1 MAFPRLQKTFITHRG
16 RPYTDTPFV
25 ILPGMLKS
33 SQPIGDD
40 PNLWMALSLTYIF
53 VRYCTHMIS
62 YVYVLYMIY
71 AHIYIYIHIYTYIHD
86 MSYDE
91 PWWNRSYV
99 YQSPNASFGSN
110 LLSPVS
116 SWSIQYLRRH
126 SAGWLTFDRNSGL
139 TPYGRNHP
147 VSTSKRDVSTK
158 PVTIRTHW
166 ITIRTHWI
174 TTKLDIYI
182 YIYRY
187 KSLNHYRSSSKSPMK
202 SL

>member
-1 MAFPRLQKTFITHRG
+1 MNGIKFNIHFCPLLYSYDLIC
-16 RPYTDTPFV
+16 
-25 ILPGMLKS
+25 I
-33 SQPIGDD
+33 
-40 PNLWMALSLTYIF
+40 
-53 VRYCTHMIS
+53 CTLHDICT
-62 YVYVLYMIY
+62 
-71 AHIYIYIHIYTYIHD
+71 YIYIHIYTYIHD

-182 YIYRY
+182 YIYIYRY